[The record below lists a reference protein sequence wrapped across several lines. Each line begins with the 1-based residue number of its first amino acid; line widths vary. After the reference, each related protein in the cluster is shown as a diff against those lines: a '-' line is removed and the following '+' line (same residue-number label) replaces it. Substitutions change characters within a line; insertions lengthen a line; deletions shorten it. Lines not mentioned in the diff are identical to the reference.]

1 MTDKQTVKF
10 GDICTEVKL
19 TTKDPIGNGYERYIG
34 LEHLDS
40 GSLKIKRWGVI
51 AEDRPSFTRVFKKG
65 QILFG
70 RRRAYLK
77 KAGVAEFDGICS
89 GDIIVMEA
97 KSNSQ
102 LEGLLPFIIQSD
114 GFWAWAVKNSAGG
127 LSPRTKYKSLEP
139 FEVHLP
145 RDISS
150 SEDILNKSE
159 EIFDKSNL
167 SYRCADTLFY
177 NALKEIAGVNLND
190 PSEFISSNPLWKM
203 MKVRDC
209 MNICNNFRK
218 PISEVERKSMQGTYS
233 YYGPTGVLDYLD
245 HYNFE
250 GRYVLIGEDGDHFL
264 KFRKM
269 PMTQLIDGKFNVNN
283 HAHALQG
290 SGLVTTEWFYF
301 YFLHTRIYKYLTR
314 QGAGRYKLTK
324 EALGSME
331 ILVPPISEQHKLCEV
346 FLKMQDSKLTLE
358 KTVQQYFKLAQA
370 MRNEILGV

>member
-10 GDICTEVKL
+10 GDICKEVKL
-19 TTKDPIGNGYERYIG
+19 TTKDPIGDGYERYIG

-40 GSLKIKRWGVI
+40 GSLKIKRWGMI
-51 AEDRPSFTRVFKKG
+51 AENNPSFTRVFKKG
-65 QILFG
+65 HILFG

-97 KSNSQ
+97 KATSK
-102 LEGLLPFIIQSD
+102 LKGLLPFIIQSD

-127 LSPRTKYKSLEP
+127 LSPRAKFKSLET
-139 FEVHLP
+139 FEVYLP
-145 RDISS
+145 RDVHS
-150 SEDILNKSE
+150 SEVALNKSE
-159 EIFDKSNL
+159 EVFDKSNL
-167 SYRCADTLFY
+167 SYSCADTLFY
-177 NALKEIAGVNLND
+177 NALKEIAGINLND
-190 PSEFISSNPLWKM
+190 RSQFISSKPSWRI

-209 MNICNNFRK
+209 MTICNNYRK
-218 PISEVERKSMQGTYS
+218 PISEAERKSMQGEYP
-233 YYGPTGVLDYLD
+233 YFGPTGILDYLD

-301 YFLHTRIYKYLTR
+301 YFLHTWIYKYLTR

-324 EALGSME
+324 EALGTMD
-331 ILVPPISEQHKLCEV
+331 ILAPPISEQHELCEV
-346 FLKMQDSKLTLE
+346 FYNMQDSKLALE
-358 KTVQQYFKLAQA
+358 KTVHQHFKFAQTL
-370 MRNEILGV
+370 RNEILGV